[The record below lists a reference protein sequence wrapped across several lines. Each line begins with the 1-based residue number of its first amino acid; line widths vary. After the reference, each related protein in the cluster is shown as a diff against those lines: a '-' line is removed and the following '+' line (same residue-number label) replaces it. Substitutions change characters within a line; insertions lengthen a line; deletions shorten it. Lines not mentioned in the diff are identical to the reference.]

1 MMSSLPNSQPS
12 SEDGFTLVELIIAL
26 GIGGLLIWATATALI
41 IGLRTTEETGDQVS
55 DAAWARIVGTWFL
68 TDVQGAEYVG
78 VETCGVPPGSLV
90 ESFTRSRAV
99 AGPPQERHAV
109 WWLAGVGAGETTA
122 YDLRRTEC
130 GSGPTATAVIAEGIQ
145 DLRIVCEESPIEI
158 APGNALQ
165 CTLAWTTT
173 PGVPVSTWPYRL
185 TAARRTG

>member
-1 MMSSLPNSQPS
+1 MSSLPTSQPS

-26 GIGGLLIWATATALI
+26 GIGGLLVWAIAAALI
-41 IGLRTTEETGDQVS
+41 IGLRTTQETGDQVS

-78 VETCGVPPGSLV
+78 VETCGVPPSDLV
-90 ESFTRSRAV
+90 ESFTRSLAV
-99 AGPPQERHAV
+99 AGPPQERHVV
-109 WWLAGVGAGETTA
+109 WWLAEVGVGGNTA

-130 GSGPTATAVIAEGIQ
+130 GTGPTTSAVIAEGIQ

-158 APGNALQ
+158 APIDALQ

-173 PGVPVSTWPYRL
+173 AGLPASTWPYRL
-185 TAARRTG
+185 TAARRAG